1 MDALLANAAQE
12 DGGVG
17 ITNMQNAAWAQDKT
31 GFGYKMLL
39 KMGWKE
45 KEGLGKDGEGRTE
58 AVKVTKRADA
68 RGLGAEK
75 EDSNN
80 HGWTETAQSFTGV
93 LASLKEKYGAVNSKK
108 KAKKEKKREEKKKKR
123 KRSRSSLTS
132 DSSDGEQEEA
142 KKIEVNEQDA
152 EAEASA
158 RDAKTKRA
166 KLSSD
171 NSDDSNSNEK
181 RDKAENKKHRGEKKR
196 KNGSKEENK
205 KRTKSRRKKGGAS
218 SVSSS
223 AATARYMKAG
233 DGRPGRAKFIKS
245 KLLAGRSAKEM
256 AAVLGVVTRP

>member
-17 ITNMQNAAWAQDKT
+17 IKNMQNAAWAQDKT

-45 KEGLGKDGEGRTE
+45 KEGLGKDGEGRIE

-93 LASLKEKYGAVNSKK
+93 LASLKEKYGAVNTKK
-108 KAKKEKKREEKKKKR
+108 KAKKEKKKEEKKKKR
-123 KRSRSSLTS
+123 KHGRLSLTS

-142 KKIEVNEQDA
+142 KRIEVNEQDA

-166 KLSSD
+166 KSSSD
-171 NSDDSNSNEK
+171 NSGDGNSDEK
-181 RDKAENKKHRGEKKR
+181 RDKAANKKYKGEKKR
-196 KNGSKEENK
+196 KNGGKEENK
-205 KRTKSRRKKGGAS
+205 KRIKSRRNKDGAS
-218 SVSSS
+218 PVSSS
-223 AATARYMKAG
+223 AATARYMKPG

-245 KLLAGRSAKEM
+245 KLLAGRSSKEM
-256 AAVLGVVTRP
+256 AAVLGVVTRS